1 MREELPAARRRTEW
15 LGRREACRPWWKAGS
30 EGGSPLWK
38 SSAGSSA
45 APAACEAEIRWGA
58 AGRRRKRDLLD
69 APCRRRRP
77 HRACSSARL
86 KGPSLRRNSGSG
98 SKCRS
103 DHGAVTSTR
112 SYRRPPTPTK
122 LAGIVVLVRGSGTE
136 LDASV
141 GIRAKLQYNIIHDRN
156 MSMVYYSCN
165 QNNKYK

>member
-1 MREELPAARRRTEW
+1 MLDQDTMREELPAARRRTEW

-77 HRACSSARL
+77 HGSAPARGSRDRAGGGTQVAGAYAAATTERSRAPAPP
-86 KGPSLRRNSGSG
+86 GGLRRR
-98 SKCRS
+98 RS
-103 DHGAVTSTR
+103 SRASWCWCVGVGRSWTR
-112 SYRRPPTPTK
+112 ALES
-122 LAGIVVLVRGSGTE
+122 E
-136 LDASV
+136 L
-141 GIRAKLQYNIIHDRN
+141 N
-156 MSMVYYSCN
+156 
-165 QNNKYK
+165 